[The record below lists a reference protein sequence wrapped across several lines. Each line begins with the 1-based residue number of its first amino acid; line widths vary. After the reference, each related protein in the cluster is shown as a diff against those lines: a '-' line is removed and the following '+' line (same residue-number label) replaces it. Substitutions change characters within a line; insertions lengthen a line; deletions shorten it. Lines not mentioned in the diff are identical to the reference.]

1 MNDDELVRLD
11 DVRRMLG
18 GVAKSTLYYWQ
29 KRNAF
34 PRGIHLGDKTVAWR
48 RRAIRDWVAQ
58 RERQA
63 A

>member
-1 MNDDELVRLD
+1 MHDDDLVRLEG
-11 DVRRMLG
+11 VRQMLG
-18 GVAKSTLYYWQ
+18 GVARSTVYDWQ
-29 KRNAF
+29 RKHAF

>member
-1 MNDDELVRLD
+1 
-11 DVRRMLG
+11 MLG